1 LERLKYE
8 AKEIIDEEKDSLIIF
23 RSREQKWLDKE
34 VIGLGKDETDSFI

>member
-1 LERLKYE
+1 MERLKYE